1 MSTKVKII
9 GAAIIVILL
18 NIMFFSTTGMI
29 SVMNGTGGTKSSLNS
44 VSSLK
49 ELHKSV
55 SYDFDIPQFLL
66 NEENVKYQVIANTNI
81 QIDNSR
87 FKFCVAP
94 YIADNVSIVGDYN
107 DYEFDKYYEYDENIR
122 LLHYRTDGTTT
133 IVEWFTDDVAYG
145 LCMMNYDGFNG
156 MDALI
161 EGIGL
166 DSGKL
171 IEKSDILDDT
181 GVDSSNT
188 ESESS

>member
-1 MSTKVKII
+1 MSTKVKVI

-18 NIMFFSTTGMI
+18 NIMFFSTTGMV

-44 VSSLK
+44 VSGLK

-133 IVEWFTDDVAYG
+133 TVEWFTDDVAYG

-171 IEKSDILDDT
+171 IEKSNILDNT